1 MKTNRTLLLLL
12 AVATLMVL
20 SGAFFVVD
28 ETKQVVITQFGKPVG
43 EPIQQPGV
51 SYKLPFLQTAHFF
64 EKRFLEWDGESNEVP
79 TKDKRFIW
87 VDTYAR
93 WRISDALLFYQRL
106 TDENRAQ
113 SRLDGIIDG
122 ATRDA
127 VANHDLVELVRTSNR
142 TTTLDPTAP
151 ESEVETPLMEILKG
165 RGAITQ
171 DILKAAADRSS
182 DLGIEI
188 VDVRFKRIDYN
199 DEVRQ
204 DVYQRMI
211 AERNRIAQRFRSE
224 GQGESARIRG
234 EKERDLQQITSEAF
248 RQGQE
253 LIGKADAEAT
263 AIYAEAYNR
272 DPNFYQFLKTM
283 ESYTNVF
290 DEQSWLILSTDGEF
304 LQFLQ
309 QARPR

>member
-20 SGAFFVVD
+20 SGAFFVID

-151 ESEVETPLMEILKG
+151 ESEVETPLSEIAKG
-165 RGAITQ
+165 RGAITH
-171 DILKAAADRSS
+171 DILQAAADRSA
-182 DLGIEI
+182 DLGIEV

-283 ESYTNVF
+283 ESYSNVF

>member
-127 VANHDLVELVRTSNR
+127 VANHDLVELVRASNR

-151 ESEVETPLMEILKG
+151 ESEVETPLIEILKG

-309 QARPR
+309 EARPR

>member
-20 SGAFFVVD
+20 SGAFFVID

-151 ESEVETPLMEILKG
+151 ESEVETPLSEIAKG

-171 DILKAAADRSS
+171 DILKAAAARSA
-182 DLGIEI
+182 DLGIEV

-263 AIYAEAYNR
+263 AIYADAYNR

-283 ESYTNVF
+283 ESYSSAF

>member
-151 ESEVETPLMEILKG
+151 ESEVETPLMAILKG

>member
-165 RGAITQ
+165 RGAITL

>member
-93 WRISDALLFYQRL
+93 WRISNALLFYQRL

-151 ESEVETPLMEILKG
+151 ESEVETPLKEILKG

-171 DILKAAADRSS
+171 DILKAAADRSA
-182 DLGIEI
+182 DLGIEV

-272 DPNFYQFLKTM
+272 DTNFYQFLKTM

>member
-12 AVATLMVL
+12 AVATLMAL
-20 SGAFFVVD
+20 SGAFFVID

-151 ESEVETPLMEILKG
+151 ESEVETPLIEISKG

-171 DILKAAADRSS
+171 DILKTAADRSS

-309 QARPR
+309 EARPR

>member
-93 WRISDALLFYQRL
+93 WRISNALLFYQRL

-151 ESEVETPLMEILKG
+151 ESEVETPLSEIAKG

-171 DILKAAADRSS
+171 DILKAAAARSA
-182 DLGIEI
+182 DLGIEV

-272 DPNFYQFLKTM
+272 DTNFYQFLKTM
-283 ESYTNVF
+283 ESYSNVF

>member
-1 MKTNRTLLLLL
+1 MKVNQTLVLLL
-12 AVATLMVL
+12 AVGVLMAL
-20 SGAFFVVD
+20 SGTFFVID
-28 ETKQVVITQFGKPVG
+28 ETQQVVITQFGKPIG
-43 EPIQQPGV
+43 ETLTEPGV
-51 SYKLPFLQTAHFF
+51 TWKLPFLQTAHFF

-142 TTTLDPTAP
+142 TTTLDPSAP
-151 ESEVETPLMEILKG
+151 ESEVETPLGEIDKG
-165 RGAITQ
+165 RSAITR
-171 DILKAAADRSS
+171 DILEAAADRSA
-182 DLGIEI
+182 DLGIEVI
-188 VDVRFKRIDYN
+188 DVRFKRIDYN

-234 EKERDLQQITSEAF
+234 EKERDLQQINSEAF
-248 RQGQE
+248 RQAQE

-263 AIYAEAYNR
+263 AIYAAAYNR
-272 DPNFYQFLKTM
+272 DPSFYQFLKTM
-283 ESYTNVF
+283 ETYSSAF
-290 DEQSWLILSTDGEF
+290 DEESWLILSTDGEF
-304 LQFLQ
+304 LRFLQ
-309 QARPR
+309 EAYPR